1 MTELELEVTDTSD
14 VEDLL
19 VDVDTITTLLE
30 LLDTIGPN
38 LYISNLFP
46 APQYSYADPGQ
57 IKLQSA

>member
-1 MTELELEVTDTSD
+1 MVELEVEVIDTSD

-19 VDVDTITTLLE
+19 VDVDTTTTLLE
-30 LLDTIGPN
+30 MLDTTGPS